1 MKQLITHFLRWLAG
15 ALGVS
20 LGAGISHT
28 YLVECFGPDG
38 VLKWADTIHNLV
50 TTEGLNKY
58 LDACLKT
65 GLASPAW
72 YVSLVKAKTTG
83 YAAGDTL
90 ASHGG
95 WTEGAPGTDWTGNRI
110 AFTPGTIANGSVDN
124 SGAKATFPILG
135 TLTISGALLASAATG
150 TSGTLLG
157 VGDFTGGSK
166 AVAAGDTLTVT
177 VTASLTAS

>member
-1 MKQLITHFLRWLAG
+1 MNQAMALTVKQ
-15 ALGVS
+15 
-20 LGAGISHT
+20 T
-28 YLVECFGPDG
+28 YHAECYGPDG
-38 VLKWADTIHNLV
+38 VLKWEDTFDNLV

-58 LDACLKT
+58 LDATLKT
-65 GLASPAW
+65 GLTTPVW

-110 AFTPGTIANGSVDN
+110 TWTPGSVAAGSVDN
-124 SGAKATFPILG
+124 SVSKAVFPILG
-135 TLTISGALLASAATG
+135 TLTIYGCLMSSAATG

-157 VGDFTGGSK
+157 VGDFSGGSK
-166 AVAAGDTLTVT
+166 AVGAGDSLQITVT
-177 VTASLTAS
+177 CSLTAS